1 MTGRGAFTAPLGAD
15 RPIIPAEIYDG
26 VPYAVYDI
34 GTIEYPQSI
43 YDKKHEILILWELP
57 ELRVEVERD
66 GQKLNLPQAISE
78 FYTLSMGPKAK
89 LRLMLESWRG
99 AEFTKEEAGEF
110 DIASILGQTCQVQV
124 YHKTTPKGP
133 SRQGEDMP
141 EGAEGGK
148 EWGDGCTQ
156 VGAGEPHRGLPPAPR
171 RDEHPRAMPEL
182 DQGKDPI
189 LGRVHRHAGS
199 G

>member
-133 SRQGEDMP
+133 VAKVKTCLKARKVEKNGAMAALKLEP
-141 EGAEGGK
+141 ENPIV
-148 EWGDGCTQ
+148 DYRL
-156 VGAGEPHRGLPPAPR
+156 HL
-171 RDEHPRAMPEL
+171 DEMNIPERCPNWIK
-182 DQGKDPI
+182 GKDPI